1 MNPRNFMSGTRVS
14 AVSLIVRDLARSL
27 QYYQEDLG
35 FSLLKRSDRTAALGT
50 KSGAHLL
57 TLVERPNAAVVR
69 RQLGLYH
76 FAVLLPTRKD
86 LGAFLRH
93 LIVRQTPV
101 GGSADHGVSEAFYL
115 EDPDSNGI
123 EVYADK
129 DVTEWV
135 DEFGASTMTTKAL
148 DYSGLYY
155 EVDSDLAY
163 DGLPEGTML
172 GHLHLY
178 VADLE
183 RSKRFYVDGI
193 GLQVTVDS
201 YPGALFLS
209 DNGYHHHL
217 GLNTWLGKN
226 ARPRRKDSVGM
237 DSATFEYPTCETL
250 MDALARFKQL
260 GFATT
265 ETEGGYETAD
275 PDGNVIRLNLKN

>member
-1 MNPRNFMSGTRVS
+1 MNPRNFMTGTRVS
-14 AVSLIVRDLARSL
+14 SVSLSVRDLARSL
-27 QYYQEDLG
+27 KYYQDDLG
-35 FSLLKRSDRTAALGT
+35 FSVLRQSEGTAELGT
-50 KSGAHLL
+50 KTGRLLL
-57 TLVERPNAAVVR
+57 TLVERPNGAVLR

-76 FAVLLPTRKD
+76 FAVLLPTRQD

-129 DVTEWV
+129 DDSQWV
-135 DEFGASTMTTKAL
+135 DEFGQSTMTTKAL
-148 DYSGLYY
+148 DYTSLYY
-155 EVDSDLAY
+155 EVDSDEAY
-163 DGLPEGTML
+163 AGLPEGTIL

-178 VADLE
+178 VTDLN

-193 GLQVTVDS
+193 GLKVTVDTV
-201 YPGALFLS
+201 PGALFLS

-226 ARPRRKDSVGM
+226 ARPRRKDSIGLEV
-237 DSATFEYPTCETL
+237 ATFGYPTCVTL
-250 MDALARFKQL
+250 MDALERLKSL
-260 GFATT
+260 GFAVS
-265 ETEGGYETAD
+265 ETNAGYETAD
-275 PDGNVIRLNLKN
+275 PDGNVIRLHLIA